1 MVRWAGIRVLNNNL
15 SGWLWTVVGG
25 VYGAKRTL
33 FHDGW
38 LLMVIG
44 GVYGAE
50 ITLFLDGCK
59 WWQAGIRRLNNNLSG
74 WLERVVGR
82 GYRVKEVEDLAQKTS
97 SLTIRGNAKK
107 LPLNSACKTQHL
119 PLPGSCEKALP
130 SQASTAGKI
139 IVRAQR

>member
-1 MVRWAGIRVLNNNL
+1 MNSKEIQVASSASTVILNVSAIQLTVR
-15 SGWLWTVVGG
+15 S
-25 VYGAKRTL
+25 
-33 FHDGW
+33 
-38 LLMVIG
+38 LL
-44 GVYGAE
+44 
-50 ITLFLDGCK
+50 
-59 WWQAGIRRLNNNLSG
+59 
-74 WLERVVGR
+74 LEFQ
-82 GYRVKEVEDLAQKTS
+82 DLAQKTS